1 MNPIVSISL
10 PACRRHTVVHRIA
23 RTYWPW
29 LRPPIGSGV
38 AKARAESEG
47 GCSDCLTVTMS
58 DSSASTQVSE
68 SVRIERDG
76 DVALVIVNN
85 PPVNALSWHVRQ
97 GLFDGITQATESGA
111 SAIVVICDGRTFI
124 AGADISEFGGNVPK
138 AAGLQEVQAAMEDA
152 PVPVIAAIHGT
163 ALGGG
168 LEVALCADYRVA
180 VASAKFG
187 LPEVNLGLLPGAGGT
202 QRLPRLVGVPKALEM
217 MTTGRHVSS
226 GEAKEGGL
234 VDDVVDSDDLDDLRT
249 AAVAFANRAVAENMP
264 RTRVRDRNELVE
276 QHKGDDEVF
285 ANFRKGIARKTRGF
299 LAPEYNIQ
307 CIEAAANLPFD
318 DGLKVEGK
326 LFMELMTGP
335 QSAAQRYYF
344 FAERA
349 ANKIPDIAKDT
360 PLIDVQ
366 HVGILGAGT
375 MGGGIAMNFVNVGI
389 PVTIVERDQ
398 ESLDRG
404 LGVVRKNYERSRSTT
419 AEQVEERMALITGST
434 SKQDFVECDMVIEA
448 VFEDME
454 LKQSIFKELDEICKP
469 GALLASNTSA
479 LDVNEI
485 AAVTSRPESVIGMHF
500 FSPANVMKL
509 LENVRGDK
517 SSDSVVATTMAI
529 GKKINK
535 VSVMVGVC
543 PGFVGNRMLFMRG
556 AEAERMLMEGAT
568 PAQIDNVL
576 YEFGF
581 PMGPFSMSDLAGL
594 DIGWKEET
602 SSSSTIREILC
613 ENGRRGQKNGRG
625 YYTYD
630 PDTRAATPDPE
641 VEQLIKDFA
650 ISKGHEQRE
659 VTDQEILERL
669 LYPMVNEGAKILE
682 EKIAIRG
689 SDIDVVWVNGYG
701 WPVYRGGPMHWADGV
716 GLAEIVSKIKGYSE
730 SLGGRHWELSPLLE
744 QLATD
749 SGQLQTHAS

>member
-1 MNPIVSISL
+1 M
-10 PACRRHTVVHRIA
+10 
-23 RTYWPW
+23 
-29 LRPPIGSGV
+29 
-38 AKARAESEG
+38 
-47 GCSDCLTVTMS
+47 
-58 DSSASTQVSE
+58 SE
-68 SVRIERDG
+68 STELSQSVRLERDG

-97 GLFDGITQATESGA
+97 GLFDGMNQAVESGA
-111 SAIVVICDGRTFI
+111 KAIVVICDGRTFI

-168 LEVALCADYRVA
+168 LEVALCAHYRVS

-226 GEAKEGGL
+226 GEAQEGGL
-234 VDDVVDSDDLDDLRT
+234 VDEVIPGNGLDELRT
-249 AAVAFANRAVAENMP
+249 AAVAFANKAVADNLP
-264 RTRVRDRNELVE
+264 LVRVRDRNDKVAEAKGNE
-276 QHKGDDEVF
+276 QLF
-285 ANFRKGIARKTRGF
+285 ADFRKSIARKTRGF
-299 LAPEYNIQ
+299 LAPEFNIQ
-307 CIEAAANLPFD
+307 CIEAAANLTFEE
-318 DGLKVEGK
+318 GLKVEGK

-366 HVGILGAGT
+366 NVGILGAGT

-398 ESLDRG
+398 AALDKG

-434 SKQDFVECDMVIEA
+434 SKQDFADCDMVIEA

-454 LKQSIFKELDEICKP
+454 LKKSIFKELDEICKP

-479 LDVNEI
+479 LDVNQI
-485 AAVTSRPESVIGMHF
+485 AAATSRPESVIGMHF

-509 LENVRGDK
+509 LENVRGDQ

-529 GKKINK
+529 GKKIKK

-556 AEAERMLMEGAT
+556 AEAERMILEGAT
-568 PAQIDNVL
+568 PAQVDKVL
-576 YEFGF
+576 FGFGF

-594 DIGWKEET
+594 DIGWKEEK
-602 SSSSTIREILC
+602 SSSSTVREILC
-613 ENGRRGQKNGRG
+613 ENGRRGQKNGMG
-625 YYTYD
+625 YYTYNAE
-630 PDTRAATPDPE
+630 TRAATPDAE

-650 ISKGHEQRE
+650 ISKGIEQRE
-659 VTDQEILERL
+659 VSDQEVLERC
-669 LYPMVNEGAKILE
+669 LYPMINEGAKILE

-701 WPVYRGGPMHWADGV
+701 WPVYRGGPMHWADSV
-716 GLAEIVSKIKGYSE
+716 GLAEIASKIEGYSA
-730 SLGGRHWELSPLLE
+730 SLGGKHWDLSPLLKS
-744 QLATD
+744 LAD
-749 SGQLQTHAS
+749 SGGQLQTHTS